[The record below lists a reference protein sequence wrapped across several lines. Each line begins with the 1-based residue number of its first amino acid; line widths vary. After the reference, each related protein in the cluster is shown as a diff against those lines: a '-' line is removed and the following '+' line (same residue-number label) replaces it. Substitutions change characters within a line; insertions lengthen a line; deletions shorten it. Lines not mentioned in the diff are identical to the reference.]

1 MGAVGGDGADVEGEG
16 GMSADRNGPTE
27 HADHL
32 GDFKMKQNL
41 QLTWHIVKKDVR
53 RMGPTAAV
61 WLALVVAVALIV
73 RLAAIPNEVALGG
86 DVQSWINSMRLLQG
100 CLAGA
105 SAVLAVLLVAQLVQ
119 EDGLIGEEAM
129 WLTRPIGPGRLLA
142 AKLLGAAVM
151 LIAAPMAVMGP
162 IWLASGFSVAEL
174 WGAAVS
180 VAGGQIM
187 MIVFAGSLAALTRDL
202 GKFVFGLV
210 GLTVLLVMRVTFAV
224 ERGVTADVLETRMVI
239 LQVLV
244 PVVVVAAGAMQYL
257 TRKTRW
263 ARVMLGGGLAVV
275 VAVSLVWPW
284 GNWVG
289 RLGLFGSWPRGSVE
303 SVAQPVK
310 IARIETPKEASA
322 PRTIYW
328 QTGPLAAADEFVLI
342 INGGAQRVGADGT
355 MIRASIEPGLEWG
368 ETAAKRMLGLVPN
381 TGPLTTAMELRQPAP
396 GEAGGVEASGVLT
409 GEVRLARVKARMM
422 GEWPWRV
429 GARVWTGSS
438 FTRVVSVADR
448 TEGTRGTVRIE
459 ERDALPGG
467 LLTVWSAG
475 RGDGAVRRD
484 YFAVVNRR
492 LGIFQ
497 TMFVVEEGAM
507 QSNGLLLAERSL
519 VYVMPTGVAEDWM
532 RDAVIVKVRFD
543 VLERWTKILAEERV
557 GTEAKEKNL

>member
-1 MGAVGGDGADVEGEG
+1 
-16 GMSADRNGPTE
+16 
-27 HADHL
+27 
-32 GDFKMKQNL
+32 MKQNL

-73 RLAAIPNEVALGG
+73 RLAAIPNDVALSGF
-86 DVQSWINSMRLLQG
+86 VQSWMDSMRLLQG

-151 LIAAPMAVMGP
+151 LIAAPLAVMGP
-162 IWLASGFSVAEL
+162 IWLASGFSVTEL
-174 WGAAVS
+174 WGATVS
-180 VAGGQIM
+180 VAVGQGA
-187 MIVFAGSLAALTRDL
+187 MIIFAGSVAALTRDL

-210 GLTVLLVMRVTFAV
+210 GLTLLVVMRAAFAV

-275 VAVSLVWPW
+275 VTASLVWPW
-284 GNWVG
+284 GNFSGRVG
-289 RLGLFGSWPRGSVE
+289 ILGSWPHGRAE
-303 SVAQPVK
+303 ALAQAVK
-310 IARIETPKEASA
+310 IERIVVPAEASA
-322 PRTIYW
+322 TKTIYW

-342 INGGAQRVGADGT
+342 VNGGAERVGADGT
-355 MIRASIEPGLEWG
+355 KIRASIEPGRAWV
-368 ETAAKRMLGLVPN
+368 ETAAKRMLGLAPN
-381 TGPLTTAMELRQPAP
+381 TGPLTTAMELRQLSPAEW
-396 GEAGGVEASGVLT
+396 GGVEAGGVLSGDL
-409 GEVRLARVKARMM
+409 RMARVKARVM

-429 GARVWTGSS
+429 GASAWVGSS
-438 FTRVVSVADR
+438 FTRVVSVPER
-448 TEGTRGTVRIE
+448 TEGARGVVRIE

-467 LLTVWSAG
+467 LLTVWSQG

-484 YFAVVNRR
+484 YFALMNRR
-492 LGIFQ
+492 LGLFQ
-497 TMFVVEEGAM
+497 TMRMVENGAM

-519 VYVMPTGVAEDWM
+519 EYDVPTGVGEDWM
-532 RDAVIVKVRFD
+532 RDTVIVKVRFD
-543 VLERWTKILAEERV
+543 VRERWTKTFTGERV
-557 GTEAKEKNL
+557 ETVTTEKNL